1 MTLQCREGP
10 FDDAMG
16 SLRTRFLF
24 TLEISLHPI
33 HDLGTTPLGSRRI
46 VPVSGGR
53 FEGPRLRG
61 EVLPDVGGDW
71 LLLRADGTYQS
82 DVRLALQTDD
92 GALISMTY
100 RGIRHADPAVS
111 ERIARG
117 ESVAPGEYYLRTLAL
132 LETASPEYGWV
143 NDLVAVGT
151 GCRLPERVTYELHE
165 VL

>member
-1 MTLQCREGP
+1 MQGG
-10 FDDAMG
+10 MS
-16 SLRTRFLF
+16 SLPTRYLF

-33 HDLGTTPLGSRRI
+33 HDLGTTSLGKRRI

-71 LLLRADGTYQS
+71 LLQRADSTFQS
-82 DVRLALQTDD
+82 DVRLVLRTDD
-92 GALISMTY
+92 EALISMTY
-100 RGIRHADPAVS
+100 RGIRHATRTVS
-111 ERIARG
+111 DRLARG
-117 ESVAPGEYYLRTLAL
+117 EEVAASEYYLRTAAFF
-132 LETASPEYGWV
+132 ETASPEHRWL

-151 GCRLPERVTYELHE
+151 GRRLPERVVYELHE

>member
-1 MTLQCREGP
+1 MS
-10 FDDAMG
+10 
-16 SLRTRFLF
+16 SLRTQLLF

-33 HDLGTTPLGSRRI
+33 HDLGAGPLGRRRI

-71 LLLRADGTYQS
+71 LLQGADGTFRS
-82 DVRLALQTDD
+82 DVRLALRTDD
-92 GALISMTY
+92 GALISLTY
-100 RGIRHADPAVS
+100 RGIRHAAPSVS
-111 ERIARG
+111 ERLARG
-117 ESVAPGEYYLRTLAL
+117 EDVAPDEYYLRTVAF
-132 LETASPEYGWV
+132 LETASPELRWV

-151 GCRLPERVTYELHE
+151 GRRIPDRVIYTLHE

>member
-1 MTLQCREGP
+1 M
-10 FDDAMG
+10 
-16 SLRTRFLF
+16 LF

-33 HDLGTTPLGSRRI
+33 HDLGGTPLGRRRI

-53 FEGPRLRG
+53 FDGPRLRG

-71 LLLRADGTYQS
+71 LLQRADGTFQS
-82 DVRLALQTDD
+82 DVRLALRTDD

-100 RGIRHADPAVS
+100 RGIRHAPPGVS

-117 ESVAPGEYYLRTLAL
+117 EEVAPSEYYLRTAAF
-132 LETASPEYGWV
+132 LETAAPEHRWV
-143 NDLVAVGT
+143 NDVIAIGM
-151 GCRLPERVTYELHE
+151 GRRLPERVIYELFE